1 MIINT
6 FEYGADFHSYY
17 PKYNKEMMI
26 YEYNKIKD
34 NQKFRPNLVQFYEY
48 KVIKLGMNFIMNW
61 V

>member
-34 NQKFRPNLVQFYEY
+34 N
-48 KVIKLGMNFIMNW
+48 
-61 V
+61 